1 MMKSPTPQIS
11 PSFQHDGDDHDDE
24 NDDAAD
30 DENGDDHNDDPH
42 HADFPSLEARS
53 DHVEIEVGDVR
64 GVRQNL
70 LYYSI
75 VMIPMIQYF

>member
-1 MMKSPTPQIS
+1 MVIDHDEESHPTDF

-24 NDDAAD
+24 NDD
-30 DENGDDHNDDPH
+30 ENGDDHIDDPH

-64 GVRQNL
+64 GVRQDLVSSWWN
-70 LYYSI
+70 I
-75 VMIPMIQYF
+75 VRGK